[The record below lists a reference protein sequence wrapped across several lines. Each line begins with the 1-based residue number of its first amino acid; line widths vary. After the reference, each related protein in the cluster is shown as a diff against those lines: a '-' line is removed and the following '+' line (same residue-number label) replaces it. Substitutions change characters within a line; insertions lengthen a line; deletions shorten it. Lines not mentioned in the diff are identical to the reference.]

1 MNKGKILTVKKA
13 EDATPT
19 VAFRVPQTVFALLEK
34 EGKELGMTAQAYARR
49 LVILTLN
56 DAERLHLKDAMT
68 ELQGE
73 VRRQREDFAKA
84 VEALLVDA
92 GKVEPEDASD
102 WVLEHLREGER

>member
-1 MNKGKILTVKKA
+1 MNKGKVLTPAKA
-13 EDATPT
+13 KDATPT
-19 VAFRVPQTVFALLEK
+19 VAFRVPQTVFHLLEK
-34 EGKELGMTAQAYARR
+34 EGAAIGMTAQAYARR

-56 DAERLHLKDAMT
+56 DAERLNLKDAML

-92 GKVEPEDASD
+92 GKVEPEDAAD
-102 WVLEHLREGER
+102 WVLEHLQERE